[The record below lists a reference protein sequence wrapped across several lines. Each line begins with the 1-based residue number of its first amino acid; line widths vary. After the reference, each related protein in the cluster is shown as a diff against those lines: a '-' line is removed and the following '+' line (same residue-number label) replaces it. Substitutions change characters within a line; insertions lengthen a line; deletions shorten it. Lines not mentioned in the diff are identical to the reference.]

1 MYTDAQ
7 LQRGTPAIYMMLLI
21 SYFSTFN
28 LQTATRILPQ
38 PSDLSWANVRRS
50 LPPERATVLVWPLG
64 VRARGWAG
72 AGGLAGPGPR
82 GRPHLRPSVPPTQG
96 LPAAIPGASASASP
110 GQGRRAACGKC
121 ACGIPSLT
129 RVLSSLPQ
137 FNFGEIL
144 MTQVIHSIEYC
155 LGCVSNTASYLR
167 LWALSLAHARKCSP
181 RPAVSKLCRDAPGTT
196 RTHGDTQCA
205 RQTQRRPSEAG
216 RAEPGGRPDVTAQR
230 RGLLGGSF
238 GLEVL

>member
-1 MYTDAQ
+1 MHIGLYAGSEHAPVYTDAQ
-7 LQRGTPAIYMMLLI
+7 LQRGTPAIYMVLLI

-28 LQTATRILPQ
+28 LQTAP
-38 PSDLSWANVRRS
+38 RRPCEG
-50 LPPERATVLVWPLG
+50 LGRGGRA
-64 VRARGWAG
+64 
-72 AGGLAGPGPR
+72 
-82 GRPHLRPSVPPTQG
+82 GRPWAAWPATPATQCPSS
-96 LPAAIPGASASASP
+96 PASSRRCPRSQCFRRP
-110 GQGRRAACGKC
+110 GQGRRAPCGEC

-205 RQTQRRPSEAG
+205 RHTQRRPSEAG
-216 RAEPGGRPDVTAQR
+216 RAGPGGRPDVTAQR